1 MGFGRRVH
9 IKTDEEVELLRESS
23 LLVGKTL
30 AAVASRIR
38 PGATTLELDAVAEE
52 FIRDHGAEPGFKGY
66 GGFPNSLCTSV
77 NEAVVHGIPDDR
89 PLEEG
94 DIVSIDCGVLKNEF
108 YGDSAYT
115 FAVGEIAPEV
125 QQLLDVTKE
134 CLRLA
139 IEQAVVG
146 KRIGDIGFACQ
157 QHAEQN
163 GYGVVRELVGHG
175 LGRSL
180 HEAPEVPNYGRR
192 GNGPRLMDGMVLAIE
207 PMINLGRKE
216 VFHLE
221 DGWTIVSID
230 CGVLKNEFYGDSA
243 YTFAV
248 GEIAPEVQQLL
259 DVTKECLRLA
269 IEQAVVGKRIGDIGF
284 ACQQHAEQNGYGVVR
299 ELVGHGLGRSLHE
312 APEVPNYGRR
322 GNGPRLM
329 DGMVLAIEPMINL
342 GRKEVFHLEDG
353 WTIVTADRKVSAHFE
368 HDIVVRKGQADVLSS
383 FDEIEKVL
391 QH

>member
-1 MGFGRRVH
+1 MGFGQRVH

-30 AAVASRIR
+30 AAVAQRIR
-38 PGATTLELDAVAEE
+38 PGVTTLELDAVAEE

-77 NEAVVHGIPDDR
+77 NEAVVHGIPNNR

-115 FAVGEIAPEV
+115 FAVGEIDPKV

-157 QHAEQN
+157 QYAEKH

-216 VFHLE
+216 VLHL
-221 DGWTIVSID
+221 D
-230 CGVLKNEFYGDSA
+230 
-243 YTFAV
+243 
-248 GEIAPEVQQLL
+248 
-259 DVTKECLRLA
+259 
-269 IEQAVVGKRIGDIGF
+269 
-284 ACQQHAEQNGYGVVR
+284 
-299 ELVGHGLGRSLHE
+299 
-312 APEVPNYGRR
+312 
-322 GNGPRLM
+322 
-329 DGMVLAIEPMINL
+329 
-342 GRKEVFHLEDG
+342 DG
-353 WTIVTADRKVSAHFE
+353 WTIVTADRKFSAHFE
-368 HDIVVRKGQADVLSS
+368 HDIVVRPGQADVLSS

-391 QH
+391 QQ